1 MAKKNKHSKKASKT
15 VQSSQMPNDIKG
27 IIFIT
32 LGILMILSV
41 FASDSSGILGKSIK
55 KLLIGLFGMGSY
67 IFPLLMIFIGISYIL
82 KNGKITFN
90 NRFYGI
96 FIFILN
102 TLLFTQMIYIN
113 DYYIEDNFIEGIKK
127 IFIETSV
134 IHGGIIGYI
143 MDVPLYKLLGSVGS
157 YIVFI
162 SIYIISVIYVMQI
175 SLGELLIMIKGS
187 AIQKRKFRNTLR
199 DKDIIYD
206 DEKDTSSSFIKGLND
221 KIKFVNFLKSTE
233 DIDTNREEI
242 IDNEKD
248 YRKSQMD
255 EPKIVPN
262 IVDNKPTNNTQMFN
276 KADNTRRSY
285 VKEEPNNF
293 INDEIQQKSNEI
305 RSEYIFPSTELLN
318 RNINNGYDKNGKRE
332 LINYASKLEETLNS
346 FGVNAKVIQVT
357 KGPSVTRFELQPSA
371 GVKVSKITHLSDDIA
386 LSLAAS
392 SVRIEA
398 PIPGKSAIGIEVP
411 NKVVSA
417 VYLSEVIESNEFK
430 NFNKNIA
437 FAVGKD
443 ISGKCVVADLSKMPH
458 LLIAGATG
466 SGKSVCI
473 NTLIISLIYKYS
485 PEDVKLLLVDPKV
498 VELNIYNDIPHLLIP
513 VVTNP
518 KKAAGALNWAV
529 TEMTR
534 RYNLF
539 AENNVRN
546 IEGYNELV
554 KKGRL
559 SEKLPWIVIIIDELA
574 DLMMVSPGEVEEY
587 IARLAQMARAAGM
600 HLVIATQRP
609 SVDVITGVIKANIP
623 SRISFAVSSQIDS
636 RTIIDSA
643 GAEKLLGKGDM
654 LFYPVGESKPVRIQ
668 GAFISEEE
676 VENIVN
682 FIKDQKGPV
691 EYQENI
697 INDINTKI
705 EKQNSDSDELLD
717 EAIEI
722 AMENGQISTSL
733 LQRRLKI
740 GYNRAARIIDD
751 MEGKGIIS
759 GKNGSKPRQIL
770 LDNEDIKNNS

>member
-697 INDINTKI
+697 INDINTKV